1 MGRGKRASNRIGDLA
16 PSGLIGAIADSL
28 ACAHQVGSVAVPEV
42 PLDAEQVVRTSH
54 DLSDGPDGAN
64 DDLSVLDSCLEMF
77 LMNPENFGP
86 L

>member
-16 PSGLIGAIADSL
+16 PSGLIGTCADSC
-28 ACAHQVGSVAVPEV
+28 ACAYQVGSEV
-42 PLDAEQVVRTSH
+42 PLDAEQVDETVRTSH
-54 DLSDGPDGAN
+54 DFSDGPDGAN